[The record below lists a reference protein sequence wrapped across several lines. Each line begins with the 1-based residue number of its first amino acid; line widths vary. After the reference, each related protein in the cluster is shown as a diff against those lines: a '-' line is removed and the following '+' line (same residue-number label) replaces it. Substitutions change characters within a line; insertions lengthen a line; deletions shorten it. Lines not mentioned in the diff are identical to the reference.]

1 MLVVFK
7 RSALTSD
14 SLYLRC
20 PPKVLIEVN
29 LPDFA
34 HLVTVFGSTLNNE
47 ATSAGVNKTSCSEF
61 ILVVPYYL
69 DGEYVRFKPYEASI
83 VVWVSK

>member
-1 MLVVFK
+1 MLVVLR

-29 LPDFA
+29 FPDFA
-34 HLVTVFGSTLNNE
+34 HLVTVFGSTLNND

-61 ILVVPYYL
+61 NLVAPHQL
-69 DGEYVRFKPYEASI
+69 LGEYVRFKPYEASI

>member
-1 MLVVFK
+1 LLVVFK

-34 HLVTVFGSTLNNE
+34 HLVTVFGSTLNNV

-61 ILVVPYYL
+61 NLVAPYCL
-69 DGEYVRFKPYEASI
+69 VGEYVRFKPYEASI